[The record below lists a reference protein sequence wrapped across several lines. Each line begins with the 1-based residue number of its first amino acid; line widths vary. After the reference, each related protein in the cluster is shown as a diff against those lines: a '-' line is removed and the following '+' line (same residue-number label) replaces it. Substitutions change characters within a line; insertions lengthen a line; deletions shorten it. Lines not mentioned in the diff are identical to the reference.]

1 MFPGRGWNF
10 GGFYKTQLGDSLMT
24 TVAALTNVRVVV
36 ERIKRTLS
44 AQLRI
49 DKLKMSQSFY

>member
-1 MFPGRGWNF
+1 
-10 GGFYKTQLGDSLMT
+10 MT